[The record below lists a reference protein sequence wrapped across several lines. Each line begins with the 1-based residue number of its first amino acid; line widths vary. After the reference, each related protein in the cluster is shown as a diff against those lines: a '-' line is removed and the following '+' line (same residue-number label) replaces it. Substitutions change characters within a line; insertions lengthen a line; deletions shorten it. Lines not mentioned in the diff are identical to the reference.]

1 MKKHWFSLALLLIVA
16 LFLVFFE
23 AQKIPKNL
31 TFDEIEFGQLALT
44 LDKTSYTPYSPIAFG
59 HSTLY
64 FYVILFSFKIFGVST
79 FALRLPAY
87 IFGILSVLMYYLVMN
102 LIFKDEKKILSSLFF
117 VLPSFL
123 LITSHWYLNFA
134 RFAFEAT
141 FLLFLELTSIYF
153 LLKFLKDRKEPSL
166 FLCALFAGLSFHS
179 YTAGRIFFLLPLGFL
194 LFKAKRRNIFSYLV
208 IFFITVSPLLLY
220 FANNPDLRFEELFF
234 ISKPTL
240 AFSTKL
246 GMFWENIKKTAL
258 MFNFQGDMNGRHNF
272 PGKPALNPIL
282 GVLFVWGFILALKN
296 FSSFANKF
304 MVSYFLLAFIPALLT
319 IPKDNPSMLRTFTV
333 LPSVFYF
340 VSISVASL
348 IQRAKKYK
356 RLSVFMVLF
365 FLIGS
370 SLYEM
375 RTYFIYQ
382 SRVFRNAFE
391 IKCPLDKVIKFK
403 IKEIPKKCRVQKN
416 EF

>member
-1 MKKHWFSLALLLIVA
+1 
-16 LFLVFFE
+16 
-23 AQKIPKNL
+23 
-31 TFDEIEFGQLALT
+31 
-44 LDKTSYTPYSPIAFG
+44 
-59 HSTLY
+59 
-64 FYVILFSFKIFGVST
+64 
-79 FALRLPAY
+79 
-87 IFGILSVLMYYLVMN
+87 
-102 LIFKDEKKILSSLFF
+102 
-117 VLPSFL
+117 
-123 LITSHWYLNFA
+123 
-134 RFAFEAT
+134 
-141 FLLFLELTSIYF
+141 
-153 LLKFLKDRKEPSL
+153 
-166 FLCALFAGLSFHS
+166 
-179 YTAGRIFFLLPLGFL
+179 
-194 LFKAKRRNIFSYLV
+194 
-208 IFFITVSPLLLY
+208 
-220 FANNPDLRFEELFF
+220 
-234 ISKPTL
+234 
-240 AFSTKL
+240 
-246 GMFWENIKKTAL
+246 